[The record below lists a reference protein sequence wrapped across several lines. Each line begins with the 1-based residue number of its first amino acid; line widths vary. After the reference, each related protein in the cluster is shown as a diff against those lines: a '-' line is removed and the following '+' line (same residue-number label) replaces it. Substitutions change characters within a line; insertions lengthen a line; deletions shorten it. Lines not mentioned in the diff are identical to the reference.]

1 MAIPWLSALKA
12 IPWGNVIEHAPS
24 VLDKARDLI
33 DKHRKPSQPV
43 TEEDDLQKNET
54 DLAPHDQ
61 LENRLANAL
70 DQIKSIQQKND
81 QHALKIIDLENKQE
95 LILKDIRRLKNINRW
110 LLFMCFMVV
119 FVSFAI
125 WILYSQKFIY
135 DIS

>member
-12 IPWGNVIEHAPS
+12 IPWGNFIEHAPS

-43 TEEDDLQKNET
+43 TEDDLQKNET

-95 LILKDIRRLKNINRW
+95 LILKDIRRLRNINRW

-119 FVSFAI
+119 FASFVI